1 LPSSTTP
8 GTHTIYF
15 RSTDKAGNTETTKS
29 ITVVVGKTTL
39 TYNGDTNGVYSDAVS
54 LKATLIEVA
63 SGLPIQGKTI
73 TFTIGT
79 QSTTG
84 TTDSSGI
91 AATSLVLNQPAN
103 GPGVTASFAG
113 DSSFQGSSDGKSFT
127 INKETVAITYT
138 GDTFVFTAG
147 PTITTAP
154 IRLSA
159 HLDQLD
165 SALGDL
171 TKAKVTFEVIPAGG
185 STIVVAN
192 IPVSAAGDALTTASV
207 PVGDYSV
214 KVTIS
219 VGNTYWTQDPYGDG
233 ILDVVLGS
241 NEQRVTGGGWIPDSR
256 SANGKDNFGFT
267 VNYNNQVKS
276 NSWAKGGLSFTSTN
290 TAYFTAKATLS
301 KIDRA
306 TGQVISSDGSY
317 TFAVNIKDGDLMNPR
332 TADTFAVTIFD
343 SNGNIWIQL
352 GTAPSPITLGG
363 GNIVVHAK

>member
-1 LPSSTTP
+1 
-8 GTHTIYF
+8 
-15 RSTDKAGNTETTKS
+15 
-29 ITVVVGKTTL
+29 
-39 TYNGDTNGVYSDAVS
+39 
-54 LKATLIEVA
+54 
-63 SGLPIQGKTI
+63 
-73 TFTIGT
+73 
-79 QSTTG
+79 
-84 TTDSSGI
+84 
-91 AATSLVLNQPAN
+91 VLNQPAN

-267 VNYNNQVKS
+267 VNYNKNGAPKGNFLFMFRGTDGYNYQVKS